1 MKNYAK
7 LPEQRR
13 LELERM
19 LVEFF
24 EAANGEFT
32 MALAQEA
39 SKLSIMVAT
48 NDDNDKEEEF
58 QQHGVKVVSILQSTG
73 GIEALKEFE
82 VSWRRHFLE
91 VMKPAFMPSGW
102 DVYHNHERIEVRSA
116 REAARAADKQV
127 VAADSETTETKQEL

>member
-7 LPEQRR
+7 LPEARR

-24 EAANGEFT
+24 QADGEFT
-32 MALAQEA
+32 MALAEEA
-39 SKLSIMVAT
+39 SKLSIMVAKT
-48 NDDNDKEEEF
+48 DDQDKEEEF
-58 QQHGVKVVSILQSTG
+58 QQHGVKVVSILQETG

-82 VSWRRHFLE
+82 VSWRKHFLE

-102 DVYHNHERIEVRSA
+102 DIYHNHERIEVRSA
-116 REAARAADKQV
+116 REAARAADKQ
-127 VAADSETTETKQEL
+127 AAEAEQET

>member
-7 LPEQRR
+7 LPEARR

-24 EAANGEFT
+24 EADGEFT
-32 MALAQEA
+32 MALAEEA
-39 SKLSIMVAT
+39 SKLSVMVAKT
-48 NDDNDKEEEF
+48 DDQDKEEEF
-58 QQHGVKVVSILQSTG
+58 QQHGVKVVSILQETG

-82 VSWRRHFLE
+82 VSWRKHFLE

-102 DVYHNHERIEVRSA
+102 DIYHNHERIEVRSA
-116 REAARAADKQV
+116 REAARAADKQ
-127 VAADSETTETKQEL
+127 AAEAEQET